1 MSNLKQLKCPS
12 CGAILKQSFPDQL
25 IVECPYCHQQVVN
38 DTYRF
43 SGKSNEPR
51 ILEFSMNE
59 SDVVKTMTDMLI
71 EDPCVPTDIFEK
83 MNIISIRKYY
93 VPMYIYEGT
102 YRAPWT
108 AQIARHEKRQQI
120 GKDGKVEDYYETLY
134 DYPSGEAAGNF
145 SVNGIPS
152 REMNTLRLNPDELQN
167 FTINPTSL
175 PYFSSVSQI
184 IDEGIVLLSPSEE
197 SNSVWLKSGENS
209 AQNVGIAA
217 AISQSPGPTK
227 CSASCELKNT
237 SFVYIPIWIMDYSYN
252 SKNYYYI
259 FYAERFGSITNPICE
274 MPTAQPTDEQMEI
287 LNRNKDTRD
296 KFEGMNSLVF
306 LCIIAGELSLF
317 IGKIFGIGFL
327 EDLASDGWFFWFIL
341 IGGFFYVAIGLFHN
355 EEKLNEMEEGISKEI
370 EDRTQLLLSKAETY
384 KRDTCILIMKSYNGN
399 NKGKKD
405 SMDNNEIDNKSANS
419 EISSTLSNSCDNKQ
433 TKTCIHCGKKI
444 SVSHMFCRYCGAKQG

>member
-274 MPTAQPTDEQMEI
+274 MPTANAKGDALLSTFVDKRSLQIDGKLGRAHISRIVHYEM
-287 LNRNKDTRD
+287 DT
-296 KFEGMNSLVF
+296 K
-306 LCIIAGELSLF
+306 A
-317 IGKIFGIGFL
+317 
-327 EDLASDGWFFWFIL
+327 
-341 IGGFFYVAIGLFHN
+341 
-355 EEKLNEMEEGISKEI
+355 LNEMEEGISKEI